1 MPEDHSWMERP
12 PAILN
17 PVEAARADAILA
29 RPANVPR
36 GHEKLDDL
44 KPIHREEVAASPA
57 QLTADLSW
65 FFPGLAYCMMGMD
78 RSLFELFSHGA
89 GQGVEVVTHRT
100 SDPVVLFDGVDVRTN
115 PWFHTVQ
122 GIDPALMSSFCGYI
136 ETFRFTDPR
145 KQVEWILSA
154 RTIRIADPFMSSTA
168 KRGVDVIVL
177 LPTCVSTHREVVVR
191 QQAGLTLQPV
201 ILGIRRQRENA

>member
-1 MPEDHSWMERP
+1 MERP

-17 PVEAARADAILA
+17 PVEAAKAEAILA
-29 RPANVPR
+29 RPSNVPR

-44 KPIHREEVAASPA
+44 KPIHREEVAPSPA
-57 QLTADLSW
+57 QLTADRAW

-78 RSLFELFSHGA
+78 RSLFELFSHGL
-89 GQGVEVVTHRT
+89 GQAVAVTTHRT

-115 PWFHTVQ
+115 PWFHTIQ
-122 GIDPALMSSFCGYI
+122 GIDPALLSPFCEYI

-145 KQVEWILSA
+145 KQVDWILSA
-154 RTIRIADPFMSSTA
+154 RTLRIADPFVSSTA
-168 KRGVDVIVL
+168 KVGVNVVTL
-177 LPTCVSTHREVVVR
+177 LPTCLSTRREVVVR

-201 ILGIRRQRENA
+201 VLGIRRQRDPA